1 MRMLIDTNIVLE
13 AVLEQSK
20 AHEARGLLAR
30 TEDHEF
36 FISDFSLHSIGL
48 FLFGRKQYHIFREF
62 LNDMLFGAGMLVAS
76 ILPDEMESV
85 AQAAQRF
92 NLDFDDAYQYAAANK
107 YDLTIV
113 SFDSHF
119 DQTDRG
125 RKTPADILKA

>member
-1 MRMLIDTNIVLE
+1 
-13 AVLEQSK
+13 
-20 AHEARGLLAR
+20 
-30 TEDHEF
+30 
-36 FISDFSLHSIGL
+36 
-48 FLFGRKQYHIFREF
+48 
-62 LNDMLFGAGMLVAS
+62 MLFGAGMLVAS